1 MKTTAYVQLR
11 LVVLMAALVLLS
23 ACESVMG
30 PTPRGASAGGAP
42 SLGLFSHIKV
52 PDGFEPAFRLAGKGV
67 QIFRCEA
74 IGGEHLWRFR
84 QPEAELTD
92 EAGQLVARHG
102 ANFTFEHRD
111 GSRLVATITAYDE
124 APKRD
129 DLRWLLMS
137 AKSFGKGAFTSI
149 AYIQRVNTSGG
160 MPPTSCQ
167 AADVNRLLRVNF
179 TSDFYFYRA
188 RP

>member
-1 MKTTAYVQLR
+1 MKTPAYLPLR
-11 LVVLMAALVLLS
+11 LLVPMTALVLLS
-23 ACESVMG
+23 GCVSG
-30 PTPRGASAGGAP
+30 PAPHAPGAVGAP
-42 SLGLFSHIKV
+42 ALGFFSHIKV
-52 PDGFEPAFRLAGKGV
+52 PDGFEPALRLTGKGV

-74 IGGEHLWRFR
+74 IEGEHLWRFR
-84 QPEAELTD
+84 QPEAELSD
-92 EAGQLVARHG
+92 DSGQTLARHG

-137 AKSFGKGAFTSI
+137 TKSFGKGAFTPI
-149 AYIQRVNTSGG
+149 AYVQRVNTSGG

-167 AADVNRLLRVNF
+167 AADVNQVLRVNF
-179 TSDFYFYRA
+179 SSDFVFYRA

>member
-1 MKTTAYVQLR
+1 MKAPAFVRLR
-11 LVVLMAALVLLS
+11 LVAPMAAIALLS
-23 ACESVMG
+23 GCESVMG
-30 PTPRGASAGGAP
+30 PAPRGPGAAGAP

-52 PDGFEPAFRLAGKGV
+52 PDGFEPAFRLAGRGV

-74 IGGEHLWRFR
+74 IGGEYLWRFR

-92 EAGQLVARHG
+92 EGGQLVARHG

-111 GSRLVATITAYDE
+111 GSRLAATITAYDE
-124 APKRD
+124 ASKRD

-137 AKSFGKGAFTSI
+137 AKSFGKGAFTPI

-160 MPPTSCQ
+160 MPPASCQ
-167 AADVNRLLRVNF
+167 ATDVNHLLRVNF
-179 TSDFYFYRA
+179 TADFFFYRA